1 LENRAK
7 VFIAPHFYDRLEQ
20 NYTISNIKGK
30 TMLIKFSTK
39 KTVPEV
45 VVALT
50 LAVPGHH
57 FSIIQVHDIQQL
69 MTKHGVQ
76 FARQCFVFEVGR
88 IQQDGKD
95 PEQNVSIFTALPCR
109 IFVYAEDDKTV
120 LATLKPT
127 TLLAAMFD
135 VPQLPKAD
143 QEVEDSII
151 AIMKQATGG

>member
-1 LENRAK
+1 
-7 VFIAPHFYDRLEQ
+7 
-20 NYTISNIKGK
+20 
-30 TMLIKFSTK
+30 MLIKFSTV

-50 LAVPGHH
+50 LAVPNHR
-57 FSIIQVHDIQQL
+57 FNIVQVYDIQEL
-69 MTKHGVQ
+69 MTKHGVE
-76 FARQCFVFEVGR
+76 FARQCMVFEVGQ
-88 IQQDGKD
+88 IQQDGKVS
-95 PEQNVSIFTALPCR
+95 EQNASIFTALPCR
-109 IFVYAEDDKTV
+109 IFVYAEDGRTV

-135 VPQLPKAD
+135 APQLPKAD

>member
-1 LENRAK
+1 
-7 VFIAPHFYDRLEQ
+7 
-20 NYTISNIKGK
+20 
-30 TMLIKFSTK
+30 MLIKFSTV

-50 LAVPGHH
+50 LAVPSHH
-57 FSIIQVHDIQQL
+57 FNIIQVHDIQEV
-69 MTKHGVQ
+69 MTKHGVE
-76 FARQCFVFEVGR
+76 FARQCYVFEIGP
-88 IQQDGKD
+88 IQQGGKAL
-95 PEQNVSIFTALPCR
+95 ERNASIFSALPCR
-109 IFVYAEDDKTV
+109 IFVYAEDERTV

-135 VPQLPKAD
+135 APHLPKAD

>member
-1 LENRAK
+1 
-7 VFIAPHFYDRLEQ
+7 
-20 NYTISNIKGK
+20 
-30 TMLIKFSTK
+30 MLIKFSTN

-50 LAVPGHH
+50 LAVPSHH
-57 FSIIQVHDIQQL
+57 FNIIQVHDIQET
-69 MTKHGVQ
+69 MTKHGVE
-76 FARQCFVFEVGR
+76 FARQCLVFEVGQ

-95 PEQNVSIFTALPCR
+95 PEQNASIFTVLPCR

-135 VPQLPKAD
+135 APRLPKAD

-151 AIMKQATGG
+151 AMMKQAARE

>member
-1 LENRAK
+1 
-7 VFIAPHFYDRLEQ
+7 
-20 NYTISNIKGK
+20 
-30 TMLIKFSTK
+30 MLIKFSTN

-50 LAVPGHH
+50 LAVPSHH
-57 FSIIQVHDIQQL
+57 FNIIQVHDIQEV
-69 MTKHGVQ
+69 MTKHGME
-76 FARQCFVFEVGR
+76 FARQCLIFEVGQ

-95 PEQNVSIFTALPCR
+95 PDQNVSIFTALPCR
-109 IFVYAEDDKTV
+109 IFVYAEGDMTV

-135 VPQLPKAD
+135 TPQLPKAD

>member
-1 LENRAK
+1 
-7 VFIAPHFYDRLEQ
+7 
-20 NYTISNIKGK
+20 
-30 TMLIKFSTK
+30 MLIKFSTD

-50 LAVPGHH
+50 LAVPSHH
-57 FSIIQVHDIQQL
+57 FNIIQVYDIQEL
-69 MTKHGVQ
+69 MTKHGVE
-76 FARQCFVFEVGR
+76 FFRQCMIFEVGQ
-88 IQQDGKD
+88 IQQEGKAA
-95 PEQNVSIFTALPCR
+95 EQNVSIFTALPCR
-109 IFVYAEDDKTV
+109 IFVYAEDERTV

-143 QEVEDSII
+143 QEVEDSLM